1 MTLQKGKRKKK
12 LIENEKKKKCEDDGK
27 EGKWKTKKE
36 THKYDK
42 KIIIKKENKRK
53 KAKGKTKGIIV
64 DGLLL
69 F

>member
-1 MTLQKGKRKKK
+1 MMAKKGNEKQKKK
-12 LIENEKKKKCEDDGK
+12 PINMI
-27 EGKWKTKKE
+27 
-36 THKYDK
+36 K